1 MKTKTPFKKTNATW
15 IELPSQP
22 ITEGEAASTNKVR
35 TYSIR
40 IKLDAPYPSPKTAT
54 TRNIDGDFVWDRLVT
69 CKGRA
74 EAVSLAG
81 NWFQCLRSDGERRGG
96 VGKVLAGKETHE
108 CVTVDDNWKEC
119 LYGSNFEPYG
129 SHNRLLDKETIERVI
144 EDSKGNLKIA
154 DSPFEKGRKYPSLE
168 WATDKKINSLPI
180 KIGFSTYTDPSE
192 GGMKEAMDKALEK
205 AKKRTMSWTREQE
218 LKEARI
224 IVKRMKETGLVKN
237 RESNMDAI
245 FEKMSKSKHTK
256 KPSKLTD
263 EWIQKEEMKCLVR
276 KKKLTPVKRVKKV

>member
-1 MKTKTPFKKTNATW
+1 MKTKIAFKKTNAQW

-22 ITEGEAASTNKVR
+22 LTEGAAAGKVR

-40 IKLDAPYPSPKTAT
+40 IKLDAPYSSPKSAT
-54 TRNIDGDFVWDRLVT
+54 TRNIDGEFVWERLVT
-69 CKGRA
+69 CKGRG
-74 EAVSLAG
+74 EAVSQAG

-96 VGKVLAGKETHE
+96 IGKILTGKETHE

-119 LYGSNFEPYG
+119 LYGSNFSPYE
-129 SHNRLLDKETIERVI
+129 SNNRLLDKETIERII

-168 WATDKKINSLPI
+168 WATAKKVNTLPI
-180 KIGFSTYTDPSE
+180 KIAFSTYSDPAK
-192 GGMKEAMDKALEK
+192 GGMKESIEKALKK
-205 AKKRTMSWTREQE
+205 ASKRKMSWTREQE

-245 FEKMSKSKHTK
+245 FEKMSKSKHAK
-256 KPSKLTD
+256 KSPKL
-263 EWIQKEEMKCLVR
+263 EA
-276 KKKLTPVKRVKKV
+276 